1 MRKQHRELYCDKIV
15 VLETII
21 VRQENSC
28 VLQYLEI
35 YENYTHE
42 SIASSDNNDDNL
54 IEYTKN
60 NVEM

>member
-21 VRQENSC
+21 VRQENSF